1 LLKATVILRTV
12 HRALMSETSA
22 RVTVE
27 LLHDYVFRASFSGT
41 DATLVMD
48 EPEPLGK
55 LEGPNASR
63 VLAAA
68 IGNCLSASLAFCLRK
83 SKIEV
88 SSIRTEVEPRTERN
102 ERGYWRVKVVNV
114 KINVTLV
121 SPGDPARI
129 RRCLEIFEN
138 YCVVTGAVREGVQV
152 NVSTNLG

>member
-1 LLKATVILRTV
+1 
-12 HRALMSETSA
+12 MSETPA

-27 LLHDYVFRASFSGT
+27 LLHDYVFKVSFSGT
-41 DATLVMD
+41 DTTFIMD
-48 EPEPLGK
+48 EPEPLGS

-83 SKIEV
+83 SKIDV

-102 ERGYWRVKVVNV
+102 ERGYWRVKTVNV
-114 KINVTLV
+114 KIEV
-121 SPGDPARI
+121 SLTQGGDPAKI
-129 RRCLEIFEN
+129 KRCLEIFEN